1 MSGDAPVSGSSVGG
15 TPAERLRAL
24 GIVLPVAAAPVAN
37 YVAAVRSGSLLVVSG
52 QLPLVEGRLSASG
65 KLGGGGIGGGGIG
78 VEKGAEAARWCMIN
92 LIAQVDAA
100 LGGLGAVRRAVRLGG
115 FIACT
120 PDFTQHATV
129 MNGASDLAVAVFG
142 ENGRHARSTVGVPS
156 LPLDAPVEVEGLFEV
171 DGF

>member
-1 MSGDAPVSGSSVGG
+1 MTDS
-15 TPAERLRAL
+15 PAARLAAL
-24 GIVLPVAAAPVAN
+24 GIVLPAAAAPVAN
-37 YVAAVRSGSLLVVSG
+37 YVAAVRTGSLLVVSG

-65 KLGGGGIGGGGIG
+65 KLGGGVT
-78 VEKGAEAARWCMIN
+78 VEVGAQAARFCMIN
-92 LIAQVDAA
+92 LIAQLDAA
-100 LGGLGAVRRAVRLGG
+100 LGGLEKVRRVVRLGG

-142 ENGRHARSTVGVPS
+142 DPGRHARSTVGVPS